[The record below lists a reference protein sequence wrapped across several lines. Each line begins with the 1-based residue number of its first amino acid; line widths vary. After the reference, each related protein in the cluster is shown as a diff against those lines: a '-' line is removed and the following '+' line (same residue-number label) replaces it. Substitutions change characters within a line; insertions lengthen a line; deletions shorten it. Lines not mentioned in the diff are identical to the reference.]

1 MAKPTQVKILSEL
14 GIFLK
19 GLLSL
24 NQKIL
29 LFDTKYL
36 DKSAI
41 EFQIAYSHNIC
52 LETNTEK

>member
-1 MAKPTQVKILSEL
+1 MAKPTQDKILSEL

-29 LFDTKYL
+29 PFDTKYL
-36 DKSAI
+36 QESTI
-41 EFQIAYSHNIC
+41 EFQVGYLQTIS
-52 LETNTEK
+52 LESNT